1 MNTNFEYTIII
12 PIYNEISTIENVI
25 TKILKLKYPAKI
37 IIVDDGSSD
46 GSENLELEI
55 MGKNITHHKSK
66 KNMGKGNAIRTGLS
80 LMSSEKNSVAIFFD
94 GDDEIPTS
102 VIEQII
108 ENYEQNQNINA
119 IFGSRFLDFSF
130 KNKINMGI
138 HRYIANKILT
148 GIINFKFKQ
157 KLTDMETA
165 LKSFKIYDLK
175 IDKLEEDGFE
185 IEPEVT
191 KLLIQSNINIKEI
204 PVKYSPRSR
213 SEGKKISF
221 SDGFK
226 TLKYLIS
233 DAKKNY

>member
-1 MNTNFEYTIII
+1 
-12 PIYNEISTIENVI
+12 
-25 TKILKLKYPAKI
+25 
-37 IIVDDGSSD
+37 
-46 GSENLELEI
+46 
-55 MGKNITHHKSK
+55 
-66 KNMGKGNAIRTGLS
+66 
-80 LMSSEKNSVAIFFD
+80 
-94 GDDEIPTS
+94 
-102 VIEQII
+102 
-108 ENYEQNQNINA
+108 
-119 IFGSRFLDFSF
+119 
-130 KNKINMGI
+130 MGI

-165 LKSFKIYDLK
+165 LKSFKIYNLN
-175 IDKLEEDGFE
+175 IDKLEADGFE

-221 SDGFK
+221 LDGFK

-233 DAKKNY
+233 DVKK

>member
-55 MGKNITHHKSK
+55 MGTNITHHKSK

-102 VIEQII
+102 VIEQIM
-108 ENYEQNQNINA
+108 
-119 IFGSRFLDFSF
+119 
-130 KNKINMGI
+130 KTMNKI
-138 HRYIANKILT
+138 KILM
-148 GIINFKFKQ
+148 Q
-157 KLTDMETA
+157 
-165 LKSFKIYDLK
+165 Y
-175 IDKLEEDGFE
+175 LEAVFRFF
-185 IEPEVT
+185 I
-191 KLLIQSNINIKEI
+191 
-204 PVKYSPRSR
+204 
-213 SEGKKISF
+213 
-221 SDGFK
+221 
-226 TLKYLIS
+226 
-233 DAKKNY
+233 

>member
-1 MNTNFEYTIII
+1 
-12 PIYNEISTIENVI
+12 
-25 TKILKLKYPAKI
+25 
-37 IIVDDGSSD
+37 
-46 GSENLELEI
+46 
-55 MGKNITHHKSK
+55 
-66 KNMGKGNAIRTGLS
+66 
-80 LMSSEKNSVAIFFD
+80 MSSGKNSVAIFFD
-94 GDDEIPTS
+94 GDDEIPTY

-108 ENYEQNQNINA
+108 ETYEKNQNTNA
-119 IFGSRFLDFSF
+119 IFGSRFLDFPLA
-130 KNKINMGI
+130 NIINMGI

-165 LKSFKIYDLK
+165 LKSFKIYNLN
-175 IDKLEEDGFE
+175 IDKLEADGFE

-221 SDGFK
+221 LDGFK

-233 DAKKNY
+233 DVKK

>member
-1 MNTNFEYTIII
+1 MDTKFEYTIII
-12 PIYNEISTIENVI
+12 PVYNEINTIEKVI
-25 TKILKLKYPAKI
+25 TKILKLKYQLKI
-37 IIVDDGSSD
+37 IVVDDGSSD
-46 GSENLELEI
+46 GSESLRLETIGEDI
-55 MGKNITHHKSK
+55 KHHKLK
-66 KNMGKGNAIRTGLS
+66 INKGKGNAIRTGLS
-80 LMSSEKNSVAIFFD
+80 LMSSGKNSVAIFFD
-94 GDDEIPTS
+94 GDDEIPTY

-108 ENYEQNQNINA
+108 ETYEKNQNINA
-119 IFGSRFLDFSF
+119 IFGSRFLDFPLA
-130 KNKINMGI
+130 NIINMGI

-165 LKSFKIYDLK
+165 LKSFKIYNLN
-175 IDKLEEDGFE
+175 IDKLEADGFE

-221 SDGFK
+221 LDGFK

-233 DAKKNY
+233 DVKK

>member
-25 TKILKLKYPAKI
+25 TKILKLKYPVKI

-46 GSENLELEI
+46 GSENLELER

-94 GDDEIPTS
+94 GDDEIPTY

-108 ENYEQNQNINA
+108 ENYEKNQNINA

-204 PVKYSPRSR
+204 PVKYSPRSK

>member
-1 MNTNFEYTIII
+1 METKFKYTILI
-12 PIYNEISTIENVI
+12 PVYNEINTIEKVI
-25 TKILKLKYPAKI
+25 KNILKLKYPLKI
-37 IIVDDGSSD
+37 IVVDDGSND
-46 GSENLELEI
+46 GSENLKLEI
-55 MGKNITHHKSK
+55 LGKGIKHYKSK

-80 LMSSEKNSVAIFFD
+80 FISPGKESVAIFFD
-94 GDDEIPTS
+94 GDDEIPTY

-108 ENYEQNQNINA
+108 ETYENNENINA
-119 IFGSRFLDFSF
+119 IFGSRFLDFSLT
-130 KNKINMGI
+130 NIINMGI
-138 HRYIANKILT
+138 HRYIANRTLT
-148 GIINFKFKQ
+148 WIINFKFKQ

-165 LKSFKIYDLK
+165 IKSFKIYNLN

-191 KLLIQSNINIKEI
+191 KLLIKSNINIKEM

-221 SDGFK
+221 MDGFK

-233 DAKKNY
+233 DAKN